1 MRNALEKIKK
11 MSLDSS
17 RNKVAFKKKK
27 KSHSGLS
34 IEWKEGC
41 DKSTV
46 PSGMQ
51 FRNS

>member
-17 RNKVAFKKKK
+17 RNKVAFFKK

-51 FRNS
+51 FSNS